1 MSSDNKLVVVG
12 LGEVLWDCFS
22 DFRRPGGAPANMA
35 FHADQLGAR
44 GVVASRIGTDELG
57 DEFASY
63 LTEQGLT
70 TDGLQRDETHATGW
84 ATVDESLPGHP
95 DFIIHENV
103 AWDFLESTDSLRE
116 LMQSANAVCFGTLA
130 QRSEVSRET
139 IYQALSATKW
149 ECLRVYDVNLR
160 QDYYRPEWIR
170 QSLDLASAVKLNE
183 HEAAVLGAILEIGS
197 PETEDENR
205 LAEFAQRVCEIH
217 RLRLACITRGER
229 GCVVVAGEET
239 AIVPGQPVQ
248 VSDSVG
254 AGDAFTAALVTT
266 QLSGWS
272 LKESAAFANA
282 VGGLVATHQ
291 GAMPPLRDE
300 YAKLKLKFHSD

>member
-1 MSSDNKLVVVG
+1 MSSDNKSVVVG
-12 LGEVLWDCFS
+12 LGEVLWDCFN

-44 GVVASRIGTDELG
+44 GVVASRIGADELG
-57 DEFASY
+57 NEFATY
-63 LTEQGLT
+63 LSEQGLT
-70 TDGLQRDETHATGW
+70 TDWLQRDENHATGW

-103 AWDFLESTDSLRE
+103 AWDFLEPTVQLRE
-116 LMQSANAVCFGTLA
+116 LMRTADAVCFGTLA
-130 QRSEVSRET
+130 QRSEVTRQT
-139 IYQALSATKW
+139 IYDSLAATKW
-149 ECLRVYDVNLR
+149 DCLRVYDVNLR
-160 QDYYRPEWIR
+160 QDYYRHEWIR

-197 PETEDENR
+197 PDTEDGNR
-205 LAEFAQRVCEIH
+205 LAEFAKRVCEIH

-229 GCVVVAGEET
+229 GCVVVSGEQT
-239 AIVPGQPVQ
+239 AIVSGQPVN

-254 AGDAFTAALVTT
+254 AGDSFTAALITT
-266 QLSGWS
+266 QLAGWT
-272 LKESAAFANA
+272 LEESAGFANA

-291 GAMPPLRDE
+291 GAMPSLREE
-300 YAKLKLKFHSD
+300 YAALKSQFHSG